1 MKRIYSID
9 FFKLLFAYLIAFS
22 HFNINLPGAN
32 IAVVFFFIISGYF
45 LGKKFYL
52 KSASTK
58 NSYSGVQYTIDHFKT
73 LYPHYIFSLM
83 LMFSYFIFKNVYY
96 ILIDSAFACSI
107 SALLQKTYDL
117 LPELFLVQN
126 IGFFNGGM
134 NYPLWQVCALLI
146 CGYFIYTLLYY
157 NEKKSTNIIFPAAI
171 ILIQT
176 YLKGVT
182 DIFGTAGMFYIPLLR
197 AFSAISFGVLI
208 CKFLNSSYYKE
219 NILKYKNT
227 MNICSVMALVSVFM
241 GSHNDIFLII
251 AVFIIAALVDPT
263 SWLNKVFN
271 NKIFRKAG
279 IFSYSIYLNH
289 ALVIWIVKD
298 FQPEIFSIFNI
309 NETKLSSGLFFF
321 VVLTVYSLITTSVVE
336 YLKQKNLKKSGSMVK
351 NTGR

>member
-22 HFNINLPGAN
+22 HFNISLPGAN
-32 IAVVFFFIISGYF
+32 RAVIFFFIISGYF
-45 LGKKFYL
+45 LGKKFYQ

-58 NSYSGVQYTIDHFKT
+58 NSYSGVQYTIDHLKT
-73 LYPHYIFSLM
+73 LYPHYILSLI
-83 LMFSYFIFKNVYY
+83 LIFSYFIIKNVYY
-96 ILIDSAFACSI
+96 ILIDST
-107 SALLQKTYDL
+107 SAYSVSVLLQRTYAL
-117 LPELFLVQN
+117 LPEIFLVQN
-126 IGFFNGGM
+126 IGFFEGGM

-176 YLKGVT
+176 YLKSVT
-182 DIFGTAGMFYIPLLR
+182 DIFGTVGMFYIPLLR

-208 CKFLNSSYYKE
+208 FKFLDSRYYKE
-219 NILKYKNT
+219 NILKHKNT
-227 MNICSVMALVSVFM
+227 MNICSVIALVSVFI
-241 GSHNDIFLII
+241 GSYNDIFLIVVI
-251 AVFIIAALVDPT
+251 FIIAALVEPT

-271 NKIFRKAG
+271 KKIFRKAG

-289 ALVIWIVKD
+289 ALVIWFVND

-309 NETKLSSGLFFF
+309 SETKLSSGLFFF
-321 VVLTVYSLITTSVVE
+321 VVLTIYSLITTSVVE
-336 YLKQKNLKKSGSMVK
+336 CFKQKPKKQIL
-351 NTGR
+351 